1 MKILMALILWWQL
14 MTIQAVHKLMPIKLA
29 YFGKTINLTSD
40 WIDIRRNNFIV
51 DDEGTMTCKN
61 AIVKDGVING
71 GQIFLKSSND
81 TSYSAYIEIQNE
93 SEPNEKSAL
102 GSRFLSL
109 KCPDGEGEISA
120 TTGNSDD
127 SGYSPQ
133 LSLTRASGGMTWIE
147 AGYIWADEISQGSL
161 EGRKKNFE
169 KLDNGL
175 EIIKNTDIYKY
186 NLKSQKDT
194 DKKHIGFVI
203 GDNYNYSEEIT
214 NRNNDGVDTYS
225 MISVAYKAIQELAE
239 ENRELKARIEVLEK
253 GENNGEN

>member
-1 MKILMALILWWQL
+1 MLIKYLL
-14 MTIQAVHKLMPIKLA
+14 N
-29 YFGKTINLTSD
+29 GKEINLTSD
-40 WIDIRRNNFIV
+40 NTTINSTNFSV
-51 DDEGTMTCKN
+51 DKDGNMSCKN
-61 AIVKDGVING
+61 ATVKDGVING
-71 GQIFLKSSND
+71 GQIFLKSSDD
-81 TSYSAYIEIQNE
+81 TAYSAYIEIQNE

-109 KCPDGEGEISA
+109 QCPDGEGEISVN
-120 TTGNSDD
+120 TGDSDD
-127 SGYSPQ
+127 LGYSPKLY
-133 LSLTRASGGMTWIE
+133 LSRASGGMTWIE

-161 EGRKKNFE
+161 EERKKNFE

-203 GDNYNYSEEIT
+203 GENYNYSKEIT

-239 ENRELKARIEVLEK
+239 ENRELKARIEALEK
-253 GENNGEN
+253 GESYE